1 MGHAV
6 DGDVFPQAALAG
18 GRRHA
23 NHGQQ
28 ARIIIMTVSTGPTEA
43 PPPSLAHDL
52 LGLARHYLGRRRV
65 LLRLAGLALAARLTL
80 NWGWLTASGIAPI
93 LVSLLPCA
101 AICGLGLSIH
111 NRGDKSSSVGTPAR
125 DAR

>member
-1 MGHAV
+1 MGHAD

-43 PPPSLAHDL
+43 PAPSLAHDL
-52 LGLARHYLGRRRV
+52 LGLARPSLGRRRD
-65 LLRLAGLALAARLTL
+65 LLVLAGLALAAGLIL
-80 NWGWLTASGIAPI
+80 NWGWLTATGIAPI
-93 LVSLLPCA
+93 LVSLLPCHDSCWLA
-101 AICGLGLSIH
+101 SCINCTLTRM
-111 NRGDKSSSVGTPAR
+111 N
-125 DAR
+125 